1 MSVSQMMV
9 SSTTF
14 VLAVV
19 LTAFIGVPA
28 FAGGQALGL
37 KRPVLDHRIDPEKVE
52 QYEAAVVTAMAM
64 SEEELLS
71 FVPEKTPTYFC
82 HCPNCHGGSQGLG
95 VMGWD
100 VANPQQLTCNYCGM
114 VFPNDQYP
122 ADQMIEGENVL
133 GEIVQYSYHQD
144 RKYDDLRI
152 FYEGYILEKK
162 RTWIQ
167 ARAYDL
173 AKAYAVTGKP
183 EYARRVAL
191 ILDRIAQVYPHYPV
205 MKQWIR
211 LFEFAPSQEPPYP
224 SNGGRW
230 DRWTSG
236 ELPEEPALCYDLIY
250 NSDEFDKLSAE
261 RGYDVRER
269 LEQEFFIAIFDAN
282 NTPPL
287 EESGQLAT
295 RNLRRAGIIG
305 QVINEPRIVHW
316 SFNWLKTMAHQ
327 RCFYDGSLSMAPSYH
342 YQIMGDFRTSFNLM
356 RGYTD
361 PLGYVHPETEVRFD
375 NLQPEEVLP
384 FILRAY
390 RAPSIVDFPNGTSS
404 PFHDTWAGERR
415 SDPRDT
421 TVSTILPGFGHASL
435 GRGQGSNQMQAQL
448 HFSGAYKH
456 SHRDN
461 LNLTLWAKEREM
473 LCDIGYSHVRSRLW
487 AANTMGH
494 NLVAVDR
501 EEQVGSG
508 DPSAGDLVWFF
519 PDSGGVSVTEADSTR
534 VYANIGNVDRYR
546 RMLIMVPV
554 SDADAYVLDVFRVR
568 GGKTHDWL
576 LHGDADRDMNAS
588 CSVELPHQ
596 RPDMLEDD
604 EEWVEPVDESS
615 RFNLYGCIRDVAYG
629 AVQGTVTITFAYVDE
644 PSRGL
649 RTHIT
654 AGDNAVVNLG
664 VSPSIRRA
672 GKFDSEAFDYWM
684 PQLLVR
690 RTGQAPLQSTFGAV
704 YEPFAGDTFITE
716 VSAISVEPGDDGV
729 YAVRVEHGNAVDT
742 IISTLDQAPYPE
754 RQIDGVSLHGRL
766 GIVRREGGTVI
777 GMWLFE
783 GESLACAGQTLA
795 GDTAAFT
802 GTIQAAIRSVD
813 GALYDALITDADL
826 PEGDQLKDVW
836 MVVTHGNGYTHG
848 YLIERVERHEGLSHI
863 VLSMDHGL
871 RIDGEMTEELYFP
884 QRQIAGVNAF
894 AIPLQTSR

>member
-1 MSVSQMMV
+1 
-9 SSTTF
+9 
-14 VLAVV
+14 
-19 LTAFIGVPA
+19 
-28 FAGGQALGL
+28 
-37 KRPVLDHRIDPEKVE
+37 
-52 QYEAAVVTAMAM
+52 
-64 SEEELLS
+64 
-71 FVPEKTPTYFC
+71 
-82 HCPNCHGGSQGLG
+82 
-95 VMGWD
+95 
-100 VANPQQLTCNYCGM
+100 
-114 VFPNDQYP
+114 
-122 ADQMIEGENVL
+122 
-133 GEIVQYSYHQD
+133 
-144 RKYDDLRI
+144 
-152 FYEGYILEKK
+152 
-162 RTWIQ
+162 
-167 ARAYDL
+167 
-173 AKAYAVTGKP
+173 
-183 EYARRVAL
+183 
-191 ILDRIAQVYPHYPV
+191 
-205 MKQWIR
+205 
-211 LFEFAPSQEPPYP
+211 
-224 SNGGRW
+224 
-230 DRWTSG
+230 
-236 ELPEEPALCYDLIY
+236 
-250 NSDEFDKLSAE
+250 
-261 RGYDVRER
+261 
-269 LEQEFFIAIFDAN
+269 
-282 NTPPL
+282 
-287 EESGQLAT
+287 
-295 RNLRRAGIIG
+295 
-305 QVINEPRIVHW
+305 
-316 SFNWLKTMAHQ
+316 
-327 RCFYDGSLSMAPSYH
+327 
-342 YQIMGDFRTSFNLM
+342 
-356 RGYTD
+356 
-361 PLGYVHPETEVRFD
+361 
-375 NLQPEEVLP
+375 
-384 FILRAY
+384 
-390 RAPSIVDFPNGTSS
+390 
-404 PFHDTWAGERR
+404 
-415 SDPRDT
+415 
-421 TVSTILPGFGHASL
+421 
-435 GRGQGSNQMQAQL
+435 
-448 HFSGAYKH
+448 
-456 SHRDN
+456 
-461 LNLTLWAKEREM
+461 
-473 LCDIGYSHVRSRLW
+473 
-487 AANTMGH
+487 
-494 NLVAVDR
+494 
-501 EEQVGSG
+501 
-508 DPSAGDLVWFF
+508 
-519 PDSGGVSVTEADSTR
+519 
-534 VYANIGNVDRYR
+534 
-546 RMLIMVPV
+546 
-554 SDADAYVLDVFRVR
+554 
-568 GGKTHDWL
+568 
-576 LHGDADRDMNAS
+576 
-588 CSVELPHQ
+588 
-596 RPDMLEDD
+596 MLEDD